1 MSLDN
6 QLCFYS
12 ESYKSLNIN
21 EYEKWIKSNKEKIN
35 IRTQKLK
42 ELMRTVLTVLINE
55 IDTLDGIEEHKAI
68 SKLSGV
74 KFFFERIIGRPE
86 LVKDQFDL
94 DEFNQ
99 SYTID
104 DLFKINNLVEY
115 ISVRSNLYFIL
126 DIGEDEKI
134 EPWEV

>member
-1 MSLDN
+1 MILKTDPKEKFGRFKKMSLDN

-55 IDTLDGIEEHKAI
+55 IDTLDGDVLQK
-68 SKLSGV
+68 K
-74 KFFFERIIGRPE
+74 
-86 LVKDQFDL
+86 
-94 DEFNQ
+94 
-99 SYTID
+99 
-104 DLFKINNLVEY
+104 
-115 ISVRSNLYFIL
+115 
-126 DIGEDEKI
+126 
-134 EPWEV
+134 